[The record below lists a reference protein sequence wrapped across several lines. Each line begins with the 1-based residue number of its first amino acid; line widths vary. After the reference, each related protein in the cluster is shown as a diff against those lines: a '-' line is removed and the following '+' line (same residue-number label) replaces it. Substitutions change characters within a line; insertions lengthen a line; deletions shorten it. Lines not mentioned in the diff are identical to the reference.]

1 MPKSHSRRRLQRHL
15 LEART
20 LRLWAGA
27 TAQRIAIFQKSFE
40 PPPGEG
46 LIGAGRTMLSAV
58 GAGRKT
64 PAQRYLFKCPHPTSP
79 LSDPQGGTSKPQRLP
94 TIAGVHGPGAWH
106 FCEPLSGILC
116 RVAQNPHRFS
126 SQLSGYCCCP
136 RWVWQRMP
144 PPAFPQELHAYWF
157 F

>member
-1 MPKSHSRRRLQRHL
+1 MPKSHSRRRLLRHL

-94 TIAGVHGPGAWH
+94 TIAGVQGPGAWH
-106 FCEPLSGILC
+106 FCELLSGILC
-116 RVAQNPHRFS
+116 RVAQNPHLF
-126 SQLSGYCCCP
+126 SQLLGYSCCP

-144 PPAFPQELHAYWF
+144 PPAFPQELHAFWF